1 MEQIEKWISNN
12 KDIEQEL
19 IRLRRHFHEHPEVG
33 HPLPQTQ
40 EYIVKLLEMYGYENI
55 IVNPGGSIEILVG
68 PHDKKI
74 LLLRSDMDA
83 LPLVEHTNLPFK
95 SINGSMHACGHDMH
109 ASMMFSSLMK
119 KD

>member
-1 MEQIEKWISNN
+1 MEKIEKWISNN

-74 LLLRSDMDA
+74 LLLAA
-83 LPLVEHTNLPFK
+83 LFIVKALAKTPEPVQGM
-95 SINGSMHACGHDMH
+95 SIIL
-109 ASMMFSSLMK
+109 LMT
-119 KD
+119 

>member
-1 MEQIEKWISNN
+1 MEKIEKWISNN

-68 PHDKKI
+68 LMI
-74 LLLRSDMDA
+74 RRYFYLE
-83 LPLVEHTNLPFK
+83 V
-95 SINGSMHACGHDMH
+95 IWMHY
-109 ASMMFSSLMK
+109 L
-119 KD
+119 